1 MNDKFLYQNHPPVRS
16 GFGENLYARI
26 SSPHLRRETQKATLK
41 LALRFAALTVLL
53 FAVLFTFS
61 QPVRA
66 GVLDW
71 IRQIAGF
78 EIREIDSLLT
88 VENNSVHI
96 RPGIRGSLKD
106 ILDDLPYKLE
116 LPAYIPEGFSFED
129 KVDLVKDSVFMRW
142 MNEDG
147 DEILMLV
154 DTDQGQQY
162 LTGTDAAREIQVNGQ
177 PALLFQGGY
186 DKEHNWDPDLQ
197 MINVVQRKSN
207 LIYWLIYVQN
217 SDSEF
222 EGVAFKDELIKMI
235 GSIP

>member
-1 MNDKFLYQNHPPVRS
+1 MDDKFLYQNRPPLRS

-26 SSPHLRRETQKATLK
+26 SSPHPRRETQKTILR
-41 LALRFAALTVLL
+41 LALRFVALTLIL

-66 GVLDW
+66 GVLNW

-78 EIREIDSLLT
+78 EIREIDSLPTTEKSEYIPPDL
-88 VENNSVHI
+88 
-96 RPGIRGSLKD
+96 RDSLAD
-106 ILDDLPYKLE
+106 ILDDLPYTLA
-116 LPAYIPEGFSFED
+116 LPAYLPEGFSFED
-129 KVDLVKDSVFMRW
+129 KVDLVKTSVFMRW

-154 DTDQGQQY
+154 DTDHGQQY
-162 LTGTDAAREIQVNGQ
+162 VTGTDAAQEIQVNGQ

-197 MINVVQRKSN
+197 MINVVQRKDD
-207 LIYWLIYVQN
+207 LIYWLIYNQN
-217 SDSEF
+217 SDNKF
-222 EGVAFKDELIKMI
+222 DDTAFKDELIQMI
-235 GSIP
+235 ASIP